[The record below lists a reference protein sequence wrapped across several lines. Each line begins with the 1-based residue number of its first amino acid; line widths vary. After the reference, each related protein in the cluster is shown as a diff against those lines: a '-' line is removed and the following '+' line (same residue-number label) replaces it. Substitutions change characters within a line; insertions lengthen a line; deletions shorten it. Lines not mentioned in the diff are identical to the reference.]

1 MNISLIDSL
10 AQVIL
15 SLPPEEQRLL
25 RQRLVQQPQ
34 QQPQQSRRQ
43 VTRRRVTLVESGD
56 SFDSCVAESLP
67 ESFATADYSEN
78 RIESQPQPSKIC
90 SVEERSQKSLFI
102 FRNCLQ
108 L

>member
-15 SLPPEEQRLL
+15 SLSLEEQRLL
-25 RQRLVQQPQ
+25 QQRLVQQPQ
-34 QQPQQSRRQ
+34 QSRR
-43 VTRRRVTLVESGD
+43 VHSRRRVTVVESGD
-56 SFDSCVAESLP
+56 SFDCCVAEDVPASCTT
-67 ESFATADYSEN
+67 TANSSN
-78 RIESQPQPSKIC
+78 NSIRSQSQPLTIR

-102 FRNCLQ
+102 FRNYLQ